1 MQVAQTTFTVVTE
14 SLTEGGGELE
24 YGIKKCPED
33 CFANLSFHNYKTKQ
47 KLEPR
52 SCA

>member
-1 MQVAQTTFTVVTE
+1 MQVAQTIFTVVTE
-14 SLTEGGGELE
+14 SNRGGE
-24 YGIKKCPED
+24 GRVRIWHKKCPED